1 MVKIEVDFH
10 YSSKKG
16 LVNLLMLTQN
26 AYANY
31 AKIKLK
37 IITTNLQNKVFY
49 MSTILHFE
57 EMGCTVL
64 ANFRR
69 HFFCKILKT
78 YFGGFIG
85 QNTR

>member
-1 MVKIEVDFH
+1 MVKIGVDFH

-16 LVNLLMLTQN
+16 LVNLFMLTQIH

-37 IITTNLQNKVFY
+37 IRAKNFQNKLFF
-49 MSTILHFE
+49 MSTVLHFGV
-57 EMGCTVL
+57 MGCIL

-69 HFFCKILKT
+69 HFFCKILKN